1 MRSLILYFW
10 LYLLLLSPLNAWKM
24 EADSISVNNTTGG
37 ATTHI
42 SFRQAFDVVPL
53 VFTLMDDRGAD
64 PASFRLTNITTSGFD
79 IYTVEPQGEDGPHTN
94 MAAIPY
100 IAIEPGTHELP
111 DGTQIV
117 AGTVSTQRFQSRLI
131 AGDSWQ
137 AVSLSGFSTTP
148 VVLGQIQSRANERTD
163 LAVPDAV
170 SRPWITTA
178 IKSVTSTGFDVALER
193 SETTDGT
200 ISSDETIAYLA
211 IDSALNGGNHYF
223 GSNSADKI
231 EYETIRT
238 TDSIRGWET
247 VHRVNF
253 SKTYSDPIVV
263 ATKNTRNDEDGGWL
277 RREKIKHAYIELQ
290 VDEDRANDSERSH
303 IAEIAGVLVFSEPFD
318 VEFLSSSSARM
329 LINEVMYNETTT
341 GTGNDEFVELYVTQ
355 SGDIEG
361 YILSDQDTNYYK
373 FPSSCSVSVGDY
385 VIFHTGSGTNSCS
398 GATKHFYQ
406 GISQYWNNTKDDV
419 LLLRTVDDDVTT
431 TTQSSNPKTFNAI
444 PQDYIAYGSLGGAV
458 DAIPTSMNGVTL
470 TWDYGYGGELDN
482 ATDGTSVALTP
493 NATDGDK
500 SACWEFSTSGNASDN
515 ACAGYLPTRD
525 SNAGSGQTN
534 SLAENNNAMPNMS
547 INKTSIVTNDPVNG
561 AINPKRIP
569 GATIRYC
576 FTVDNTG
583 EGDADNVTID
593 DSLTGSGKD
602 NLTYVNSGRVIQSI
616 STACDCPAIVDTSGS
631 ISGTDVT
638 IDLGRITGTGATA
651 TSRACAYIETTIN

>member
-1 MRSLILYFW
+1 MRIFILYFW
-10 LYLLLLSPLNAWKM
+10 LCLLMLSPLNAWKM
-24 EADSISVNNTTGG
+24 EADSITVNNTTGG
-37 ATTHI
+37 VTTHI

-53 VFTLMDDRGAD
+53 VFTLMDDRGGH
-64 PASFRLTNITTSGFD
+64 PASFRITNITTLGFD
-79 IYTVEPQGEDGPHTN
+79 IYTVEPQGEDGPHIDMT
-94 MAAIPY
+94 AIPY
-100 IAIEPGTHELP
+100 IAIEPGTHEFP

-170 SRPWITTA
+170 SRPWMTTA
-178 IKSVTSTGFDVALER
+178 IRSVTSSGFDIALER

-211 IDSALNGGNHYF
+211 IDSGLSGGNHYF

-238 TDSIRGWET
+238 GDSIQGWGT
-247 VHRVNF
+247 VHRVDF
-253 SKTYSDPIVV
+253 SKTYPDPIVV
-263 ATKNTRNDEDGGWL
+263 ATKNTRNGWDGGWL
-277 RREKIKHAYIELQ
+277 RRENINDAYIQLQ
-290 VDEDRANDSERSH
+290 LDEDRAYDSERDH
-303 IAEIAGVLVFSEPFD
+303 VAERAGVLVFSEPFD
-318 VEFLSSSSARM
+318 VEFLPSSSARM
-329 LINEVMYNETTT
+329 LINEVMYNETTA

-355 SGDIEG
+355 SGNIEG
-361 YILSDQDTNYYK
+361 YILSDQDTHYYK
-373 FPSSCSVSVGDY
+373 FPSCDVSVGEY

-406 GISQYWNNTKDDV
+406 GTSQYWNNTKDDV
-419 LLLRTVDDDVTT
+419 LLLRPVDDDVTT
-431 TTQSSNPKTFNAI
+431 TTQGSNPKTFNAI

-458 DAIPTSMNGVTL
+458 DAIPASMNGVTL

-482 ATDGTSVALTP
+482 ATDGTSIALTP
-493 NATDGDK
+493 NATDGNV

-515 ACAGYLPTRD
+515 GCAGYLPTRD

-534 SLAENNNAMPNMS
+534 SLAENNNVMPNMS
-547 INKTSIVTNDPVNG
+547 ISKTSIVTNDPVNG
-561 AINPKRIP
+561 ATNPKRIP

-576 FTVDNTG
+576 FRVDNTG
-583 EGDADNVTID
+583 EGSADNVTID
-593 DSLTGSGKD
+593 DSLTGSGRD

-616 STACDCPAIVDTSGS
+616 STACDCPAITDTSGS

-638 IDLGRITGTGATA
+638 ISLGTITGTGAIA
-651 TSRACAYIETTIN
+651 TSRACAYIEATID